1 VDVGRR
7 INLVFQAPNGERFT
21 RGAGERETFARVV
34 DEWRNGFEWTE
45 VALAMGSDKVRIV
58 FEGDAVRGDETPEAL
73 GLEDDD
79 ILELLPG

>member
-1 VDVGRR
+1 
-7 INLVFQAPNGERFT
+7 
-21 RGAGERETFARVV
+21 
-34 DEWRNGFEWTE
+34 
-45 VALAMGSDKVRIV
+45 MGSDKVRIV